1 MGRRARAP
9 DLDSPAGN
17 RDESSL
23 GDLFGRLADDGRA
36 FVRAEADLY
45 KAIALRRAGKAKSG
59 AIALG
64 AAALLANAAL
74 IVLLIGIAL
83 ELSIH
88 VGPFFAALITA
99 VGAGLIVFLLVR
111 FGAARMKALSGDE
124 EERKAL
130 AAGEQLP

>member
-1 MGRRARAP
+1 
-9 DLDSPAGN
+9 LSSSAGN
-17 RDESSL
+17 KDESSL

-36 FVRAEADLY
+36 FVRAEAGLY
-45 KAIALRRAGKAKSG
+45 KAIAVRRAGKAKSG
-59 AIALG
+59 AIALV

-88 VGPFFAALITA
+88 VGRFLAALITA
-99 VGAGLIVFLLVR
+99 LGAGLIAFLLVR

-130 AAGEQLP
+130 AAGETLP